1 MTDPIR
7 QARARIRQRIGRY
20 DRAVRDASQRGDWP
34 AVEKYV
40 ALLDRD
46 IALHGAATSGT
57 TSPGG
62 GLVAPDTMADA
73 YTPAATVD
81 WTDDDLI
88 LAWAEL
94 GDDPAAQ
101 DQIMA
106 TLEWREDIAAARDA
120 EIAAYE
126 QQQREQRE
134 RAWSAALDEQDAS
147 PLTNPASRRTRRPSP
162 ERACRE
168 EYDSF
173 LHTSY
178 TSAEDECRG
187 VMLNRDGLAA
197 GIHPAS
203 LFSGPAS
210 RVRKYA
216 SEELRSWFARTG
228 RITYGEWKYQWFG
241 RQSDRNAATIARY
254 QSIGEATL

>member
-1 MTDPIR
+1 M
-7 QARARIRQRIGRY
+7 RA
-20 DRAVRDASQRGDWP
+20 ASQRGDWR

-46 IALHGAATSGT
+46 IALHGAATT
-57 TSPGG
+57 VPGG
-62 GLVAPDTMADA
+62 DVVAPDSVADA

-120 EIAAYE
+120 EIAAHE
-126 QQQREQRE
+126 QQQSEQRE
-134 RAWSAALDEQDAS
+134 RAWSVAVEQEDAS
-147 PLTNPASRRTRRPSP
+147 PLTNPAGRPSRRLSA
-162 ERACRE
+162 ERSCRE

-178 TSAEDECRG
+178 IAAEDECRG
-187 VMLNRDGLAA
+187 VLLNRDGLGA
-197 GIHPAS
+197 GVHPAS
-203 LFSGPAS
+203 LFTGPAS
-210 RVRKYA
+210 RARKYA
-216 SEELRSWFARTG
+216 SEELRSWFARHG

-241 RQSDRNAATIARY
+241 RQSDRDAANTARY
-254 QSIGEATL
+254 QSLGEATL